1 MRLLTGHVARQ
12 RKAKKALVG
21 AAGSGA
27 ATRRAASSATVAGT
41 SGGAATPLLPVD
53 HAVSGTEGHPRGDEE
68 DGCCGCCGTSSSCI
82 GSRHNPGHHEHR
94 YSCVYRLLR
103 GRSARRGFVLF
114 RRALASLIIVN
125 IVAFVLESIPSL
137 GTPTS
142 LWHPYFY
149 GLEAFS
155 SSFFLLEHIARTWTA
170 PESKWYKKRAYRR
183 KGCFTGACLS
193 RLRYSVTLRGL
204 VDLVSCLPFFIEL
217 CVRKRGGRGGGGG
230 GAR

>member
-1 MRLLTGHVARQ
+1 MRLLTGHVSRQ
-12 RKAKKALVG
+12 RKAKKALASAG
-21 AAGSGA
+21 APRARGTS
-27 ATRRAASSATVAGT
+27 AASPLS
-41 SGGAATPLLPVD
+41 PLLPVD
-53 HAVSGTEGHPRGDEE
+53 QSGHPRGGDE

-82 GSRHNPGHHEHR
+82 GSRHKPGHHEHR

-137 GTPTS
+137 GASTS

-217 CVRKRGGRGGGGG
+217 CVRKAGGGE
-230 GAR
+230 RPR